1 MAKKQEIVL
10 RNGDKIILTERELL
24 FCEYYLGDENRNATQ
39 AAIRAGY
46 SETTARNIANQN
58 LAKLHI
64 QKVIQDRTAP
74 ILEAL
79 GATQERILREWVEL
93 AFSRPQD
100 GLNKDSPLPVGYQDS
115 HTFKKLTMGEMEV
128 DSHEK
133 TVTFN
138 YSPKIKALTAISEHM
153 GLIKKGQKESEQ
165 PPQVNIQ
172 NQQVNQ
178 YLIGK

>member
-1 MAKKQEIVL
+1 
-10 RNGDKIILTERELL
+10 
-24 FCEYYLGDENRNATQ
+24 
-39 AAIRAGY
+39 
-46 SETTARNIANQN
+46 
-58 LAKLHI
+58 
-64 QKVIQDRTAP
+64 
-74 ILEAL
+74 
-79 GATQERILREWVEL
+79 
-93 AFSRPQD
+93 
-100 GLNKDSPLPVGYQDS
+100 
-115 HTFKKLTMGEMEV
+115 MEV